1 MKKFQLNDKVKVLD
15 HEGSINQVGDIG
27 IITEIGAHN
36 DYRVTV
42 KDRVNMGNWI
52 SENALELVEAASQ
65 EFTGSDVTPSNA
77 KHEASQM
84 VLDALADVDQSYI
97 KALEIAIFT
106 VEQIIKAIPP
116 DVIDEHWSSNQEL
129 RHWDRVRLELK
140 KMQIQSKYIRLGMHQ
155 MEIMHFS
162 LLQTVV

>member
-15 HEGSINQVGDIG
+15 NEGSINQVDDIG
-27 IITEIGAHN
+27 IITEIGAVD

-77 KHEASQM
+77 KRDASQM
-84 VLDALADVDQSYI
+84 VLDVLANVDQSYI
-97 KALEIAIFT
+97 KALGVAIFT

-140 KMQIQSKYIRLGMHQ
+140 NMKQKSFI
-155 MEIMHFS
+155 
-162 LLQTVV
+162 

>member
-15 HEGSINQVGDIG
+15 NEGSINQVGDIG
-27 IITEIGAHN
+27 IITEIGATN

-65 EFTGSDVTPSNA
+65 EFTGSDVTPNNA
-77 KHEASQM
+77 KSEASQM
-84 VLDALADVDQSYI
+84 VLDVLADVDQNYL

-116 DVIDEHWSSNQEL
+116 DVIDEYWSSNQEL

-140 KMQIQSKYIRLGMHQ
+140 NLKQS
-155 MEIMHFS
+155 FNS
-162 LLQTVV
+162 

>member
-15 HEGSINQVGDIG
+15 NEGSINQVGDIG

-52 SENALELVEAASQ
+52 SENALELVEAASP
-65 EFTGSDVTPSNA
+65 EFTGSDVTPSKA
-77 KHEASQM
+77 KHEAAQM

-97 KALEIAIFT
+97 KALGIAIFT

-116 DVIDEHWSSNQEL
+116 DVVDEYWSSNQEL

-140 KMQIQSKYIRLGMHQ
+140 NMKQS
-155 MEIMHFS
+155 FNS
-162 LLQTVV
+162 